1 MSETQFTESWWRN
14 LLGDGQPAMNFRK
27 DVRVWS
33 EMAVRDKVCKALEA
47 VKAREEALTPLPPGD
62 NRKYAIFITEN
73 GIFLSAHIGDYE
85 EIIDSEK
92 FVTPSDFLKRL
103 AEHRAASEPP
113 GEEGT

>member
-1 MSETQFTESWWRN
+1 MSN
-14 LLGDGQPAMNFRK
+14 LLDDIRTAARIDDGRFRRERI
-27 DVRVWS
+27 DTLV
-33 EMAVRDKVCKALEA
+33 EA
-47 VKAREEALTPLPPGD
+47 AKAREEALAPIPPGD

-73 GIFLSAHIGDYE
+73 GIFLSAHIGDDE

-92 FVTPSDFLKRL
+92 FATPADFLKRL